1 MTPIISAF
9 RPLTV
14 VSAMLLCLINLPVQA
29 ETPPANN
36 GNGKVPSELFMQIMA
51 TSAPKLL
58 CEKSEGP
65 LRRCLKLSLEKCMSE
80 VSTVTPSCVKEVQA
94 EMPPVLETREQGGLY
109 GGKLGRCIAGKILA
123 SNPTYVQLVQNCNN
137 NNNNNNNNNGNNN

>member
-1 MTPIISAF
+1 MTTYRSAL
-9 RPLTV
+9 RALTT
-14 VSAMLLCLINLPVQA
+14 VSALMLCLINLPAQA

-36 GNGKVPSELFMQIMA
+36 NGNNKVPADLFMQIMA

-58 CEKSEGP
+58 CEKEQGP

-80 VSTVTPSCVKEVQA
+80 VTAVTPGCVKEVQA
-94 EMPPVLETREQGGLY
+94 EMPPVLESREQGGLY

-137 NNNNNNNNNGNNN
+137 N